1 MLSVGLAG
9 KPNSG
14 KSTFFKAATLVEVDI
29 ANYPFTTI
37 DANHGVSYV
46 RVPCPCKELGI
57 SKGCGKCHEGVR
69 FIAIELIDVAG
80 LVPDA
85 HLGKGLGNEFLDAL
99 RVAEAVIHVLDAS
112 GGTDAEGNPVG
123 TGNYDPVNDVKF
135 LEFEISMWLNGI
147 LKRNWDKLMRNYK
160 GIGGKPE
167 QVLIDQMAGAGVS
180 DNHIRRALTE
190 MKKDLG
196 SWNDVDVKRFAMLL
210 REYSKPM
217 ILAANKMDV
226 APPENVLRLLALK
239 EELVI
244 PVSGAAEIA
253 LRMAEKAGLI
263 SYKPGD
269 PDFVVKGQLSTAQTA
284 GLEKIRALMKQY
296 GGTGVQQ
303 CINRAIFELLD
314 YIVLYPV
321 EDESQVHR
329 PEGRHTARCLPHEAG
344 QHGPGSCLPGSFR
357 HWREL
362 PLCHRCQDEDAPGG
376 EARAE
381 GRRRDKDSLD
391 EVM

>member
-14 KSTFFKAATLVEVDI
+14 KSTFFKAATLVDVDI

-46 RVPCPCKELGI
+46 RVACPCKELGI
-57 SKGCGKCHEGVR
+57 DDGCGRCKDGVR
-69 FIAIELIDVAG
+69 FIPIELIDVAG

-123 TGNYDPVNDVKF
+123 PGNHDPVSDVKF
-135 LEFEISMWLNGI
+135 LEYEISMWLLGI
-147 LKRNWDKLMRNYK
+147 LDRNWEKLMRNYK
-160 GIGGKPE
+160 ALGGKPD
-167 QVLIDQMAGAGVS
+167 QVLIEQMAGAGVS
-180 DNHIRRALTE
+180 DSHIRRALAE
-190 MKKDLG
+190 MKKDPG
-196 SWNDVDVKRFAMLL
+196 SWDKEDLKKFAGLL
-210 REYSKPM
+210 RAYSKPM
-217 ILAANKMDV
+217 ILAANKMDI
-226 APPENVLRLLALK
+226 AAPENVKQLLALK
-239 EELVI
+239 GEMVI

-263 SYKPGD
+263 RYKPGD
-269 PDFVVKGQLSTAQTA
+269 QDFEIKGQLTKAQSA

-303 CINRAIFELLD
+303 CINRAVFELLD

-321 EDESQVHR
+321 EDENKYTDRKGVVLPDAFLMKRGS
-329 PEGRHTARCLPHEAG
+329 TARDLAFRVHSDIGE
-344 QHGPGSCLPGSFR
+344 SFLFAIDAKSKMR
-357 HWREL
+357 LGEKYEL
-362 PLCHRCQDEDAPGG
+362 
-376 EARAE
+376 
-381 GRRRDKDSLD
+381 KDGDVIKIVSTK
-391 EVM
+391 

>member
-14 KSTFFKAATLVEVDI
+14 KSTFFKAATLVDVDI

-46 RVPCPCKELGI
+46 RAPCPCRDLGI
-57 SKGCGKCHEGVR
+57 AEGCGKCKDGQR

-123 TGNYDPVNDVKF
+123 IGNHDPVDDVKF
-135 LEFEISMWLNGI
+135 LEYEIGMWLYGI

-160 GIGGKPE
+160 ALGGKPD
-167 QVLIDQMAGAGVS
+167 QIMIDQMAGAGVS
-180 DNHIRRALTE
+180 DSQIRRALAE
-190 MKKDLG
+190 IKKDPG
-196 SWNDVDVKRFAMLL
+196 TWSDEDVKQFAGLL
-210 REYSKPM
+210 RAYSKPM

-226 APPENVLRLLALK
+226 ASPDNVARLLALK
-239 EELVI
+239 NQIVI

-253 LRMAEKAGLI
+253 LRMAEKAGFI
-263 SYKPGD
+263 KYKPGD
-269 PDFVVKGQLSTAQTA
+269 PDFQIVGQLNAAQTA
-284 GLEKIRALMKQY
+284 GLEKIRELMKQY

-303 CINRAIFELLD
+303 CINRAVFELLD

-321 EDESQVHR
+321 EDENKFTDRKGVILPDAFLMKRGS
-329 PEGRHTARCLPHEAG
+329 TARDLAFRVHSDIGESFLFAIDAKSKMRLGEKHE
-344 QHGPGSCLPGSFR
+344 L
-357 HWREL
+357 
-362 PLCHRCQDEDAPGG
+362 
-376 EARAE
+376 
-381 GRRRDKDSLD
+381 KDGDVIKIVSTK
-391 EVM
+391 

>member
-14 KSTFFKAATLVEVDI
+14 KSTFFKAATLVDVDI

-57 SKGCGKCHEGVR
+57 KEGCGKCKGGVR
-69 FIAIELIDVAG
+69 FIPIELIDVAG

-112 GGTDAEGNPVG
+112 GATDAEGNPVG
-123 TGNYDPVNDVKF
+123 LGNHDPVSDVKF
-135 LEFEISMWLNGI
+135 LEYEIGMWLYGI
-147 LKRNWDKLMRNYK
+147 LKRNWEKLMRNYK
-160 GIGGKPE
+160 ALGGKPD
-167 QVLIDQMAGAGVS
+167 QIIIDQMAGAGVS
-180 DNHIRRALTE
+180 DNHIRRALAE
-190 MKKDLG
+190 IKKDPG
-196 SWNDVDVKRFAMLL
+196 AWSDEDVKKFAGLL
-210 REYSKPM
+210 RAYSKPM
-217 ILAANKMDV
+217 ILAANKMDT
-226 APPENVLRLLALK
+226 APSENVKRLLALK
-239 EELVI
+239 DQIVI

-263 SYKPGD
+263 RYNPGD
-269 PDFVVKGQLSTAQTA
+269 PDFEVVGQLSKAQTA

-303 CINRAIFELLD
+303 CINRAVFDLLD

-321 EDESQVHR
+321 EDENKFTDRKGVILPDAFLMKRGSTAHDLAYRVHSDIG
-329 PEGRHTARCLPHEAG
+329 E
-344 QHGPGSCLPGSFR
+344 SFLFAIDAKSKMR
-357 HWREL
+357 LGEKYEL
-362 PLCHRCQDEDAPGG
+362 
-376 EARAE
+376 
-381 GRRRDKDSLD
+381 KDGDVIKIVSTK
-391 EVM
+391 

>member
-14 KSTFFKAATLVEVDI
+14 KSTFFKAATLVDVDI

-57 SKGCGKCHEGVR
+57 ANGCGKCKDGVR
-69 FIAIELIDVAG
+69 FIPIELIDVAG

-112 GGTDAEGNPVG
+112 GATDAEGNPIG
-123 TGNYDPVNDVKF
+123 LGNHDPVSDVKF
-135 LEFEISMWLNGI
+135 LEYEISMWLYGI
-147 LKRNWDKLMRNYK
+147 LKRNWEKLMRNYK
-160 GIGGKPE
+160 ALGGKPD
-167 QVLIDQMAGAGVS
+167 QIIIDQMAGAGVS
-180 DNHIRRALTE
+180 DNHIRRALAE
-190 MKKDLG
+190 IKKDPG
-196 SWNDVDVKRFAMLL
+196 AWSDEDVKKFAGLL
-210 REYSKPM
+210 RAYSKPM

-226 APPENVLRLLALK
+226 APPENVKRLLALK
-239 EELVI
+239 EEIVI

-253 LRMAEKAGLI
+253 LRMAEKAGLVK
-263 SYKPGD
+263 YNPGD
-269 PDFVVKGQLSTAQTA
+269 PDFEITGQLNKAQTA
-284 GLEKIRALMKQY
+284 GLEKIRELMKQY

-303 CINRAIFELLD
+303 CVNRAVFELLD

-321 EDESQVHR
+321 EDENKFTDRKGVILPDAFLMKRGS
-329 PEGRHTARCLPHEAG
+329 TARDLAYRVHSDIGESFLFAIDAKSKMRLGEKHE
-344 QHGPGSCLPGSFR
+344 L
-357 HWREL
+357 
-362 PLCHRCQDEDAPGG
+362 
-376 EARAE
+376 
-381 GRRRDKDSLD
+381 KDGDVIKIVSTK
-391 EVM
+391 

>member
-1 MLSVGLAG
+1 MLSIGLAG

-14 KSTFFKAATLVEVDI
+14 KSTFFKAATLVDVDI

-46 RVPCPCKELGI
+46 RVPCPCRELGI
-57 SKGCGKCHEGVR
+57 KEGCGRCKDGFR

-123 TGNYDPVNDVKF
+123 IGNYDPVSDVKF
-135 LEFEISMWLNGI
+135 LEHEIAMWLNGI
-147 LKRNWDKLMRNYK
+147 LTRNWEKLMRNYK
-160 GIGGKPE
+160 ALGGKPE
-167 QVLIDQMAGAGVS
+167 QILIDQMAGAGVS
-180 DNHIRRALTE
+180 DSQIRRALSE
-190 MKKDLG
+190 MKKDPG
-196 SWNDVDVKRFAMLL
+196 AWKEEEIQRFARLL
-210 REYSKPM
+210 RAYSKPM

-226 APPENVLRLLALK
+226 APAENVKRLLALK
-239 EELVI
+239 EDLVI

-263 SYKPGD
+263 KYRPGD
-269 PDFVVKGQLSTAQTA
+269 PDFKILGQLSAAQKA
-284 GLEKIRALMKQY
+284 GLEKIRSLMKQH
-296 GGTGVQQ
+296 GGTGVQE
-303 CINRAIFELLD
+303 CINRAVFELLD

-321 EDESQVHR
+321 EDENKFTDRKGVVLPDAFLMKRGS
-329 PEGRHTARCLPHEAG
+329 TARDLAFRVHSDIGESFLFAIDGKTKMRLGEKHE
-344 QHGPGSCLPGSFR
+344 L
-357 HWREL
+357 
-362 PLCHRCQDEDAPGG
+362 QDGDVI
-376 EARAE
+376 
-381 GRRRDKDSLD
+381 KIVSTK
-391 EVM
+391 

>member
-57 SKGCGKCHEGVR
+57 EKGCGKCRDGVR

-135 LEFEISMWLNGI
+135 LEFEISMWLDGI
-147 LKRNWDKLMRNYK
+147 LKRNWEKLMRNFRAL
-160 GIGGKPE
+160 GGKPE
-167 QVLIDQMAGAGVS
+167 QVLIEQMAGVGVS
-180 DNHIRRALTE
+180 DNQIRRALTE

-226 APPENVLRLLALK
+226 APPENVLRLQALK

-263 SYKPGD
+263 KYMPGD
-269 PDFVVKGQLSTAQTA
+269 PDFEIKGQLSAAQKA

-321 EDESQVHR
+321 EDEGKFTDRKGVILPDAFLMKRGS
-329 PEGRHTARCLPHEAG
+329 TARDLAFRVHSDIGESFLFAIDAKTKMRLGEKHE
-344 QHGPGSCLPGSFR
+344 L
-357 HWREL
+357 
-362 PLCHRCQDEDAPGG
+362 
-376 EARAE
+376 
-381 GRRRDKDSLD
+381 KDGDVIKIVSTK
-391 EVM
+391 